1 MRSRGRSIWKN
12 EKTGKWVCEARV
24 PKLAGGYRKIQR
36 TADTRK
42 RAEEL
47 VDEVYLELRQRS
59 TSEAPK
65 LFKDLVANYIEI
77 KSTHVLATTVAGNKY
92 LLDKYLLPAL
102 GGRVLSKITSADVFG
117 LLSRHHDSGL
127 RAGSVNKLR
136 AVLHSVFAVGVD
148 HGYLEANPVRAVKPF
163 RPKHEEV
170 SQVEEPWTLEEART
184 ALLAFSMSPLDS
196 FVHLTVGYGLRKG
209 EALGL
214 RWADINFDHGYL
226 EIQSNRGSRRSF
238 DAEGHLVTRMTDGA
252 LKTKASR
259 RRLQLTNLVMLS
271 LMRERE
277 RLQIRGQIPDSN
289 DFIVLGPSGKPLA
302 EKSLYRIYNKT
313 CEEHGLRRIRIHDH
327 RHTAAVIA
335 LENEVDPIEASY
347 GLGHSS
353 FEITK
358 RIYASRVPKLSIGFA
373 SKLGDA
379 LSGDATMP
387 PGANV
392 GGGVNV

>member
-1 MRSRGRSIWKN
+1 MKSRGRSIWKN
-12 EKTGKWVCEARV
+12 AKTGKWVCEARV

-36 TADTRK
+36 TAETRQK
-42 RAEEL
+42 AEEL
-47 VDEVYLELRQRS
+47 VDQVYLELRQKS
-59 TSEAPK
+59 TGETPK
-65 LFKDLVANYIEI
+65 LFRDLVANYVEI

-92 LLDKYLLPAL
+92 PIDRYLLPSL
-102 GGRVLSKITSADVFG
+102 GARVVSKISPTEVFA

-127 RAGSVNKLR
+127 RAGTVNKLR

-148 HGYLEANPVRAVKPF
+148 HGYIDTNPVRAVKPF
-163 RPKHEEV
+163 RPKQDEE
-170 SQVEEPWTLEEART
+170 SQVEDPWTLEEARR
-184 ALLAFSMSPLDS
+184 ALFAFSLSPLDA

-214 RWADINFDHGYL
+214 RWVDIDFDRGYL

-238 DAEGHLVTRMTDGA
+238 DTDGRVVTRMTEGA

-277 RLQIRGQIPDSN
+277 RLQLKGQVPESS
-289 DFIVLGPSGKPLA
+289 DFIVLGPGGKPLA

-313 CEEHGLRRIRIHDH
+313 CEQHGLRRIRIHDH

-358 RIYASRVPKLSIGFA
+358 RIYATRVPKLSVGFA
-373 SKLGDA
+373 GKLGDA